1 MNDNQKEITLA
12 QERLHWGIFIPAMLV
27 VALLTLAT
35 LPVLFLVHLMSNMM
49 SQLNPQPA
57 RSIGGLFFLIV
68 FLPEICVGLPL
79 LLVTWAAYLKSEI
92 TLTNRRLI
100 FRTGLVMRMAGELPL
115 ENVEAMIIVEPLLG
129 RIFGYGTVIVTSVGG
144 LRFPLRYICSPQS
157 FHATLQRAV
166 NDAKRPVQ
174 LVSKVSTPPPD
185 VDSRYMPPG
194 VCI

>member
-1 MNDNQKEITLA
+1 MNDRPNEMTLA
-12 QERLHWGIFIPAMLV
+12 RERLHWGIFIPPML
-27 VALLTLAT
+27 LLVLLLLMT
-35 LPVLFLVHLMSNMM
+35 LPVLFVVHSMSNMM

-57 RSIGGLFFLIV
+57 KSIAGLLFLIV
-68 FLPEICVGLPL
+68 FLPEILVGLPL

-100 FRTGLVMRMAGELPL
+100 FRTGFVMKVAGELPL

-144 LRFPLRYICSPQS
+144 LRFPLRYIGSPQS

-174 LVSKVSTPPPD
+174 SERRVSTPPPD
-185 VDSRYMPPG
+185 DESRYMPKG
-194 VCI
+194 